1 MLKTFANAWKIK
13 ELRSKLI
20 FTFWMLLIF
29 RLGNALPL
37 PYVDIKVVEA
47 IFNGT
52 AGTLLGLLNQITGGG
67 LASLSAFALGVG
79 PYITSSIVVQLL
91 TFAIPSLEELSKQG
105 EAGRKKI
112 QQITK
117 YLALVLAILQAYGV
131 VAGIFGSAIKIAD
144 GDGFFPRL
152 VVITIL
158 VAGSQFIVWI
168 GEMITEK
175 GIGNGVS
182 MIIFLGII
190 ARLPESVIG
199 AVRGAINGTLGYEWW
214 KSSVTLLVA
223 LASVVFVVL
232 LTQGERRIPVQYAKR
247 VVGRKMYGGS
257 STHIPIKVNM
267 SGVMPVIFASTLLS
281 LPQTLAL
288 IIGGSFR
295 EFVQN
300 NLSPQTTI
308 SVILFVIVQSILVI
322 VFAYFYNSIQ
332 FNPYEYSKNLQQ
344 NGGFIPGIRPG
355 KPTTDY
361 LGGIVSNITLIG
373 ALGLGIIAA
382 LPRLLGHFFALNL
395 LLGGTSIIIAVGV
408 IVETTK
414 QLEAMMQMRHYKGF
428 LNK

>member
-1 MLKTFANAWKIK
+1 MFKTFANAWKVE
-13 ELRSKLI
+13 ELRKKLM
-20 FTFWMLLIF
+20 FTFWMLVIF

-37 PYVDIKVVEA
+37 PFVKPEVVRS
-47 IFNGT
+47 IYNGA
-52 AGTLLGLLNQITGGG
+52 AGSILGLLNSITGGG

-105 EAGRKKI
+105 DQGRKKI
-112 QQITK
+112 QRITK
-117 YLALVLAILQAYGV
+117 YFALVLAILQAYGV
-131 VAGIFGSAIKIAD
+131 VVGIFNTAIAE
-144 GDGFFPRL
+144 GDGFLPKF

-158 VAGSQFIVWI
+158 VAGSQFVVWL

-190 ARLPESVIG
+190 ARLPESIIS
-199 AVRGAINGTLGYEWW
+199 AVSGAINGTVGLEWW
-214 KSSVTLLVA
+214 KSLILLVVV
-223 LASVVFVVL
+223 LLSVVFVVL
-232 LTQGERRIPVQYAKR
+232 LTQGERRIAVQYAKR

-267 SGVMPVIFASTLLS
+267 SGVMPVIFASSLLA

-288 IIGGSFR
+288 ILGGGFR
-295 EFVQN
+295 TFVQQY
-300 NLSPQTTI
+300 LTPTSTLG
-308 SVILFVIVQSILVI
+308 VILFVILQAALVI
-322 VFAYFYNSIQ
+322 MFAYFYNSIQ

-355 KPTTDY
+355 KPTTEF
-361 LGGIVSNITLIG
+361 LGGIVSKITLIG
-373 ALGLGIIAA
+373 AIGLGIIAA
-382 LPRLLGHFFALNL
+382 LPRLFSHFLNIHL

>member
-1 MLKTFANAWKIK
+1 MLKTFANAWKI
-13 ELRSKLI
+13 EDLRKKMI
-20 FTFWMLLIF
+20 FTFLMLAVF

-37 PYVDIKVVEA
+37 PFVNPQVVKSIYE
-47 IFNGT
+47 GT
-52 AGTLLGLLNQITGGG
+52 AGSLLGLLNQITGGG
-67 LASLSAFALGVG
+67 LASLSVFALGVG

-112 QQITK
+112 QKITK
-117 YLALVLAILQAYGV
+117 IVALVLAILQAIGV
-131 VAGIFGSAIKIAD
+131 VLGIFNLAIASGSGILPKII
-144 GDGFFPRL
+144 
-152 VVITIL
+152 VIISL

-168 GEMITEK
+168 GELITEH
-175 GIGNGVS
+175 GIGNGIS

-190 ARLPESVIG
+190 ARIPDVIISWFTG
-199 AVRGAINGTLGYEWW
+199 ITQGIIGYEWW
-214 KSSVTLLVA
+214 KFIILLLIT
-223 LASVVFVVL
+223 LASIVFVVL
-232 LTQGERRIPVQYAKR
+232 LTDGERRIPVQYAKR

-267 SGVMPVIFASTLLS
+267 SGVMPVIFASSIMS

-288 IIGGSFR
+288 IIGGGFAN
-295 EFVQN
+295 FVN
-300 NLSPQTTI
+300 KYFNPTSLIGTLI
-308 SVILFVIVQSILVI
+308 YVIVLFALVIL
-322 VFAYFYNSIQ
+322 FAYFYNTIQ

-361 LGGIVSNITLIG
+361 LGTIVNRITLAG
-373 ALGLGIIAA
+373 ALGLGILAA
-382 LPRLLGHFFALNL
+382 LPRLIAYFMNAQLA
-395 LLGGTSIIIAVGV
+395 LGGTSVIIAVGV
-408 IVETTK
+408 IIETQK

>member
-1 MLKTFANAWKIK
+1 MLKTFANAWKVK
-13 ELRSKLI
+13 ELRKKLI
-20 FTFWMLLIF
+20 FTFWMLVVF
-29 RLGNALPL
+29 RIGNALPL
-37 PYVDIKVVEA
+37 PFVKPEVVKA
-47 IFNGT
+47 IFSGA
-52 AGTLLGLLNQITGGG
+52 AGSILGLLNSITGGG
-67 LASLSAFALGVG
+67 LASLSVFALGVG

-105 EAGRKKI
+105 DQGRKKI
-112 QQITK
+112 QKITK

-131 VAGIFGSAIKIAD
+131 VVGIFGTAIAQ
-144 GDGFFPRL
+144 GEGFFPKF
-152 VVITIL
+152 VVIMIL
-158 VAGSQFIVWI
+158 VAGSQFVVWL

-190 ARLPESVIG
+190 SRLPEAVIEAVKG
-199 AVRGAINGTLGYEWW
+199 AFTSAKGYEWW
-214 KSSVTLLVA
+214 KSLLLLVIII
-223 LASVVFVVL
+223 ASVVFVVL
-232 LTQGERRIPVQYAKR
+232 LTQGERRVPVQYAKR

-267 SGVMPVIFASTLLS
+267 SGVMPVIFASSLLA
-281 LPQTLAL
+281 LPQTIAL
-288 IIGGSFR
+288 IAGGGVR
-295 EFVQN
+295 DFVQKYFTP
-300 NLSPQTTI
+300 STTLG
-308 SVILFVIVQSILVI
+308 VIVFVLVQSILVI
-322 VFAYFYNSIQ
+322 LFAYFYNSIQ

-355 KPTTDY
+355 KPTTDF
-361 LGGIVSNITLIG
+361 LGGIVSRITLIG

-382 LPRLLGHFFALNL
+382 LPRFFSHFLNVQL

-408 IVETTK
+408 VVETTK

>member
-1 MLKTFANAWKIK
+1 MLKTFANAWKI
-13 ELRSKLI
+13 EDLRKKMI
-20 FTFWMLLIF
+20 FTFLMLAVF

-37 PYVDIKVVEA
+37 PFVNPQVVKSIYE
-47 IFNGT
+47 GT
-52 AGTLLGLLNQITGGG
+52 AGSLLGLLNQITGGG
-67 LASLSAFALGVG
+67 LASLSVFALGVG

-112 QQITK
+112 QKITK
-117 YLALVLAILQAYGV
+117 IVALVLAILQAIGV
-131 VAGIFGSAIKIAD
+131 VLGIFNLAIASGSGILPKII
-144 GDGFFPRL
+144 
-152 VVITIL
+152 VIISL

-168 GEMITEK
+168 GELITEH
-175 GIGNGVS
+175 GIGNGIS

-190 ARLPESVIG
+190 ARIPDVIISWYTG
-199 AVRGAINGTLGYEWW
+199 ITQGIIGYEWW
-214 KSSVTLLVA
+214 KFIILLLIT
-223 LASVVFVVL
+223 LASIVFVVL
-232 LTQGERRIPVQYAKR
+232 LTDGERRIPVQYAKR

-267 SGVMPVIFASTLLS
+267 SGVMPVIFASSIMS

-288 IIGGSFR
+288 IIGGGFSN
-295 EFVQN
+295 FVN
-300 NLSPQTTI
+300 KYFNPTSLIGTLI
-308 SVILFVIVQSILVI
+308 YVIVLFALVIL
-322 VFAYFYNSIQ
+322 FAYFYNTIQ

-361 LGGIVSNITLIG
+361 LGTIVNRITLAG
-373 ALGLGIIAA
+373 ALGLGILAA
-382 LPRLLGHFFALNL
+382 LPRLIAYFMNAQLA
-395 LLGGTSIIIAVGV
+395 LGGTSVIIAVGV
-408 IVETTK
+408 IIETQK

>member
-1 MLKTFANAWKIK
+1 MLKTFANAWKVG
-13 ELRSKLI
+13 ELRKKLI
-20 FTFWMLLIF
+20 FTFWMLVIF
-29 RLGNALPL
+29 RIGNALPL
-37 PYVDIKVVEA
+37 PFVKPEVVKS
-47 IFNGT
+47 IFSGA
-52 AGTLLGLLNQITGGG
+52 AGSILGLLNSITGGG

-105 EAGRKKI
+105 DQGRKKI
-112 QQITK
+112 QKITK

-131 VAGIFGSAIKIAD
+131 VVGIFSTAIAQ
-144 GDGFFPRL
+144 GDGFFPKL

-158 VAGSQFIVWI
+158 VAGSQFVVWL

-190 ARLPESVIG
+190 ARLPESVIS
-199 AVRGAINGTLGYEWW
+199 AVRGAFTGANGYEWW
-214 KSSVTLLVA
+214 KSLLLLVIVIT
-223 LASVVFVVL
+223 SVVFVVL

-267 SGVMPVIFASTLLS
+267 SGVMPVIFASSLLA
-281 LPQTLAL
+281 LPQTISL
-288 IIGGSFR
+288 ITGGGVR
-295 EFVQN
+295 DFVQKYFTP
-300 NLSPQTTI
+300 STTLGVLI
-308 SVILFVIVQSILVI
+308 FVLIQSILVI
-322 VFAYFYNSIQ
+322 LFAYFYNSIQ

-355 KPTTDY
+355 KPTTDF
-361 LGGIVSNITLIG
+361 LGGIVSRITLIG

-382 LPRLLGHFFALNL
+382 LPRIFSHFLNVQL

-408 IVETTK
+408 VVETTK

>member
-1 MLKTFANAWKIK
+1 MLKTFANAWKI
-13 ELRSKLI
+13 EDLRKKMI
-20 FTFWMLLIF
+20 FTFLMLAVF

-37 PYVDIKVVEA
+37 PFVNPQVVKSIYE
-47 IFNGT
+47 GT
-52 AGTLLGLLNQITGGG
+52 AGSLLGLLNQITGGG
-67 LASLSAFALGVG
+67 LASLSVFALGVG

-112 QQITK
+112 QKITK
-117 YLALVLAILQAYGV
+117 IVALVLAILQAIGV
-131 VAGIFGSAIKIAD
+131 VLGIFNLAIASGSGILPKII
-144 GDGFFPRL
+144 
-152 VVITIL
+152 VIISL

-168 GEMITEK
+168 GELITEH
-175 GIGNGVS
+175 GIGNGIS

-190 ARLPESVIG
+190 ARIPDVIISWYTG
-199 AVRGAINGTLGYEWW
+199 ITQGIIGYEWW
-214 KSSVTLLVA
+214 KFIILLLIT
-223 LASVVFVVL
+223 LASIVFVVL
-232 LTQGERRIPVQYAKR
+232 LTDGERRIPVQYAKR

-267 SGVMPVIFASTLLS
+267 SGVMPVIFASSIMS

-288 IIGGSFR
+288 IIGGGFAN
-295 EFVQN
+295 FVN
-300 NLSPQTTI
+300 KYFNPTSLIGTLI
-308 SVILFVIVQSILVI
+308 YVIVLFALVIL
-322 VFAYFYNSIQ
+322 FAYFYNTIQ

-361 LGGIVSNITLIG
+361 LGSIVNRITLAG
-373 ALGLGIIAA
+373 ALGLGILAA
-382 LPRLLGHFFALNL
+382 LPRLIAYFMNAQLA
-395 LLGGTSIIIAVGV
+395 LGGTSVIIAVGV
-408 IVETTK
+408 IIETQK

>member
-1 MLKTFANAWKIK
+1 MLKTFANAWKI
-13 ELRSKLI
+13 EDLRKKMI
-20 FTFWMLLIF
+20 FTFLMLAVF

-37 PYVDIKVVEA
+37 PFVNPQVVKSIYE
-47 IFNGT
+47 GT
-52 AGTLLGLLNQITGGG
+52 AGSLLGLLNQITGGG
-67 LASLSAFALGVG
+67 LASLSVFALGVG

-112 QQITK
+112 QKITK
-117 YLALVLAILQAYGV
+117 IVALVLAILQAIGV
-131 VAGIFGSAIKIAD
+131 VLGIFNLAIASGSGILPKII
-144 GDGFFPRL
+144 
-152 VVITIL
+152 VIISL

-168 GEMITEK
+168 GELITEH
-175 GIGNGVS
+175 GIGNGIS

-190 ARLPESVIG
+190 ARIPDVIISWYTG
-199 AVRGAINGTLGYEWW
+199 ITQGIIGYEWW
-214 KSSVTLLVA
+214 KFIILLLIT
-223 LASVVFVVL
+223 LASIVFVVL
-232 LTQGERRIPVQYAKR
+232 LTDGERRIPVQYAKR

-267 SGVMPVIFASTLLS
+267 SGVMPVIFASSIMS

-288 IIGGSFR
+288 IIGGGFAN
-295 EFVQN
+295 FVN
-300 NLSPQTTI
+300 KYFNPTSLIGTLI
-308 SVILFVIVQSILVI
+308 YVIVLFALVIL
-322 VFAYFYNSIQ
+322 FAYFYNTIQ

-361 LGGIVSNITLIG
+361 LGTIVNRITLAG
-373 ALGLGIIAA
+373 ALGLGILAA
-382 LPRLLGHFFALNL
+382 LPRLIAYFMNAQLA
-395 LLGGTSIIIAVGV
+395 LGGTSVIIAVGV
-408 IVETTK
+408 IIETQK